1 MLCAVHT
8 SGNGARPSGQ
18 QYSLF
23 SCCNTLSADSS
34 TFRLTI
40 TRHKSR
46 ISCLCS
52 CDNNF
57 MLGKQINGKRK
68 KWLTN
73 SSFFSRTLLFFPEYC
88 YSTAM
93 SHASLDC
100 NTTPELCHDGDD
112 GTIVGRWYS
121 SDVMIDGGGFCFATR
136 GDWET
141 LLFFPNFFFFFSSS
155 RRMRPGLLA
164 LPLSVTRLPNCH
176 VDGHVWWW
184 RILLRNIWPLQWRWI
199 GTTFFFP
206 PPSRKKVFS
215 STAKRRK

>member
-1 MLCAVHT
+1 MYCSVVGGRAETVVVIRVQPLCLYFDVVCCAFRVLSLAYLFISSDIHPIKHT

-57 MLGKQINGKRK
+57 MLSKQINGKRK

-73 SSFFSRTLLFFPEYC
+73 SFFPRTSSFWLLQWATLPLTVTLLPNCVMMVMMVVGIIGGTVVTWWLMVADFASQQEIEKLFFFSRT
-88 YSTAM
+88 
-93 SHASLDC
+93 
-100 NTTPELCHDGDD
+100 
-112 GTIVGRWYS
+112 
-121 SDVMIDGGGFCFATR
+121 
-136 GDWET
+136 
-141 LLFFPNFFFFFSSS
+141 SSS
-155 RRMRPGLLA
+155 
-164 LPLSVTRLPNCH
+164 SS
-176 VDGHVWWW
+176 
-184 RILLRNIWPLQWRWI
+184 
-199 GTTFFFP
+199 FP
-206 PPSRKKVFS
+206 HQEECGQDY
-215 STAKRRK
+215 

>member
-40 TRHKSR
+40 TRYKSR

-68 KWLTN
+68 KRLTN
-73 SSFFSRTLLFFPEYC
+73 SSFFPRTSSLRTRLKNATRRIWLLM
-88 YSTAM
+88 M
-93 SHASLDC
+93 SHASFVC
-100 NTTPELCHDGDD
+100 HTATPELCHDGDD
-112 GTIVGRWYS
+112 GSRYYRWYS

-136 GDWET
+136 D
-141 LLFFPNFFFFFSSS
+141 
-155 RRMRPGLLA
+155 
-164 LPLSVTRLPNCH
+164 
-176 VDGHVWWW
+176 
-184 RILLRNIWPLQWRWI
+184 
-199 GTTFFFP
+199 
-206 PPSRKKVFS
+206 
-215 STAKRRK
+215 